1 MRTVRIT
8 CSSPTP
14 PYRTAGLTF
23 RAAPLAATA
32 KSGPFQFGVPSSPQA
47 PRCAA
52 PFTLPAA
59 GSSKRNGEG
68 ARNGSRCLCTY
79 PKRQRACRRVAPEGC
94 ASDLRFRSHASVA
107 RRDMVFLRCPCRR
120 QSVYGNFQPA
130 PVHSSG
136 QSLKDASRRRRR
148 RQRSMMV
155 RSAACRAGASRSP
168 LLLSPF
174 DQLQPSVPDRSTI
187 ALLETNRFSD
197 PRCSAQRC
205 RSRRQEVA
213 FMADECSRIQ
223 GAHELVG
230 CEQRCPMTQPTKCP
244 SKLAS
249 HRRCPRNT
257 RSGSR
262 PNLVA
267 P

>member
-1 MRTVRIT
+1 MRTVGIT

-52 PFTLPAA
+52 PCT
-59 GSSKRNGEG
+59 
-68 ARNGSRCLCTY
+68 RNGSRCLCTY

-107 RRDMVFLRCPCRR
+107 RRDMAFLRRPCRR
-120 QSVYGNFQPA
+120 QSVYGNLQPA

-136 QSLKDASRRRRR
+136 HSPKDASRRRRR

-155 RSAACRAGASRSP
+155 RSADCRAGASRSP

-205 RSRRQEVA
+205 RSRCQEPHSRLTN
-213 FMADECSRIQ
+213 ADGIQ

-230 CEQRCPMTQPTKCP
+230 CE
-244 SKLAS
+244 
-249 HRRCPRNT
+249 H
-257 RSGSR
+257 
-262 PNLVA
+262 
-267 P
+267 